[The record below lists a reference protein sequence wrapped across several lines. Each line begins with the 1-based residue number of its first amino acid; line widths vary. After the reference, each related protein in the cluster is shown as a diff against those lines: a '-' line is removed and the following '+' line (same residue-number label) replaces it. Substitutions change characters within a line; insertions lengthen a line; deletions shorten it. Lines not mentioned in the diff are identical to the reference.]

1 MFKGDVV
8 EKIFVV
14 PKQPGMILRD
24 PITKRILPDEGAF
37 VKKNSFWLKRIVSGE
52 VKLVDKEET
61 SDKGD
66 EK

>member
-1 MFKGDVV
+1 M

-14 PKQPGMILRD
+14 PTQAGMVLRD
-24 PITKRILPDEGAF
+24 PVSKRILPDEGAF

-61 SDKGD
+61 SDKGE